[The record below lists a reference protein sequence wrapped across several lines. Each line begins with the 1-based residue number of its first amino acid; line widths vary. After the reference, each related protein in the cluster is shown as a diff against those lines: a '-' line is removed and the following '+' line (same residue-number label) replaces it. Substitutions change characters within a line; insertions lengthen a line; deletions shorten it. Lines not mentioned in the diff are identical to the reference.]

1 MQNKHHDSV
10 IVSALNANSSS
21 VLVVQE
27 ITGIIE
33 PVLHS
38 FFITLLHGPRFWEW
52 VGGPGV
58 STVSEFNLICGD
70 EYKVGLAQSVLF
82 IGGFL
87 GKSSL
92 VLVCFVLS
100 IPNFRDFISPF
111 VQSTAYP
118 VYGQYFLLQIT
129 VY

>member
-1 MQNKHHDSV
+1 M
-10 IVSALNANSSS
+10 
-21 VLVVQE
+21 
-27 ITGIIE
+27 
-33 PVLHS
+33 
-38 FFITLLHGPRFWEW
+38 
-52 VGGPGV
+52 

-87 GKSSL
+87 GKSSV

-100 IPNFRDFISPF
+100 IPNFLDFISPF
-111 VQSTAYP
+111 VQPRAYP
-118 VYGQYFLLQIT
+118 VYGQYFLLQLM